1 MRNRVWE
8 LDALR
13 GIFIFGMIIIHFVYD
28 LVQLYGILSWDYP
41 IWYRWMASS
50 SGVLFLLLSG
60 LCATLGRRSVR
71 RGLTVF
77 GCGMLVSLVTVGM
90 YLLNFADKSIII
102 YFGVLHCLGV
112 CMMLWWLFKRFPTW
126 LLAVLGLV
134 IIGLGLYLENR
145 ILVDHLW
152 LMPLGF
158 TADGFITSDYYPL
171 LPSFG
176 YFLLGAVIGRTVYRK
191 KVTRFPRVNTRNP
204 LIRALCF
211 CGRHSLEIYLLH
223 QPILAGICMLMM

>member
-13 GIFIFGMIIIHFVYD
+13 GIFIFGMIIIHLVYD

-171 LPSFG
+171 LPSLG

>member
-126 LLAVLGLV
+126 LLAALGPV

-223 QPILAGICMLMM
+223 QPILAGICMLLI